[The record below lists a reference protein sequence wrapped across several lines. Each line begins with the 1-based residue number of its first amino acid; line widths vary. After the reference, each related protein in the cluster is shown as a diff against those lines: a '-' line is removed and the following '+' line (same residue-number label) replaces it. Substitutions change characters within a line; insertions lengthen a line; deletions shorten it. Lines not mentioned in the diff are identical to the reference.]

1 MAELN
6 ADLHADLHVEGH
18 VKSSVE
24 HNHPQVEVMYC
35 EQSKIHRVRVDWH
48 AHLTASQA
56 LQLSGLA
63 DQLDL
68 PKPLKLGIYGL
79 KISNPERYLMQAGD
93 RLEIYRPLIID
104 PKQIRRNRAA
114 RFPVGRYQQGNQ
126 ARKKMK

>member
-1 MAELN
+1 MAELSI
-6 ADLHADLHVEGH
+6 D
-18 VKSSVE
+18 SPQ
-24 HNHPQVEVMYC
+24 PQVEVVYC
-35 EQSKIHRVRVDWH
+35 DSSCVYRVWLDWTSD
-48 AHLTASQA
+48 LTAAHA

-68 PKPLKLGIYGL
+68 PQPLKLGIFGL
-79 KISNPERYLMQAGD
+79 KISNPAHYLMQVGD